1 MFLLSYCEYF
11 FLTENTWCM
20 VLSCALII
28 SLAQL
33 FPRAKY
39 LQPYEQDAG
48 DEAILI
54 TNKR

>member
-20 VLSCALII
+20 VPSCALII